1 MVRVEIAEAAAKRD
15 EGEKGAETAKKGESN
30 T

>member
-1 MVRVEIAEAAAKRD
+1 MVRVEIAEAAASRN
-15 EGEKGAETAKKGESN
+15 EAEKWAETAKKGESN